1 MITNFLTEGDP
12 PKPLWIDAA
21 SPSRKDLNALGKTY
35 GLHPALVKDCLE
47 PDHLPKLEVHGS
59 TTFLIVRYY
68 DSQADLSHDSVQALT
83 RKLALFLGERFLIS
97 VHRRAEPFLDVV
109 REKHAAKCEGIFLQ
123 VVLMEILLAAVETYH
138 APLEEME
145 AKIHLAETA
154 ILKGESGAGRW
165 EEVFRIKCRLMTIKR
180 LLWHS
185 LNTVQKFVPHSQQN
199 LPLRQDLAERIESL
213 LFFADSLLDD
223 LTSLLN
229 IQMSL
234 ISNRTNEASKVTN
247 DVMKVLTLF
256 SAFFLPL
263 NFIVGL
269 YGMNFQHMPEL
280 SYRYGYFCV
289 LAVLGATA
297 VGIYFWFK
305 RKGWLG

>member
-1 MITNFLTEGDP
+1 VIQTFLTEGDP
-12 PKPLWIDAA
+12 PKPLWIDAIA
-21 SPSRKDLNALGKTY
+21 PAKKELTAVGKTY
-35 GLHPALVKDCLE
+35 NLHPALVKDCLE
-47 PDHLPKLEVHGS
+47 PDHLPKLEVHGT
-59 TTFLIVRYY
+59 TTFLIIRYY
-68 DSQADLSHDSVQALT
+68 DEKSDPSQDSVQALT
-83 RKLALFLGERFLIS
+83 RKLAIFLGERFLIS
-97 VHRRAEPFLDVV
+97 VHRRQEAFLDAV
-109 REKHAAKCEGIFLQ
+109 RDKNAANCEGIFLQ
-123 VVLMEILLAAVETYH
+123 VVLIEMLLAAVETYH
-138 APLEEME
+138 KPLEEME

-154 ILKGESGAGRW
+154 ILKGQNSGTGW

-180 LLWHS
+180 LLWHT

-213 LFFADSLLDD
+213 QFFADSLLDD

-269 YGMNFQHMPEL
+269 YGMNFHYMPEL
-280 SYRYGYFCV
+280 GFRYGYF
-289 LAVLGATA
+289 AVLGVLVTISI
-297 VGIYFWFK
+297 GLYIWFVK
-305 RKGWLG
+305 KGWLR